1 MGTFCQGCERF
12 FINQEIEKSK
22 DQTKQSGIVLPK
34 QYVEIPKE
42 ETETEEIIPYK
53 DDKNQA
59 NYEYPKTKAKSV
71 HISSSKEKNKE
82 KDNIKIKSYLKSK
95 SMKVIDKN
103 SKGSQ
108 SEKLILE
115 KKIEN
120 PNNRREKR
128 SHSLTNKKNLCD
140 YDFEKYFS
148 KNKNHQK
155 NEEKNSIFNKISENQ
170 NTERPFY
177 KRKQKKSTTL
187 MENSNILKQL
197 FLVQM
202 SIPVSQEL
210 LITKQKGNPTD
221 KYLRGRKL
229 GNGTFGVVY
238 EAKNVLFNNF
248 VAMKVIRKNECMD
261 NVLIKN
267 EIDILK
273 KLSHPNIVRIYE
285 FYESDNNF
293 YLINENCEGGELYNY
308 INNSTLN
315 EQQLSVIFYQVFSGL
330 CYLHEN
336 NILHRDMK
344 PENILISK
352 KEKDLLSDEEY
363 FWIQIIDFGTAKI
376 FEQNKSENSIV
387 GSAYYIAPEV
397 LNQDYNEKCDTWS
410 VGVILYMFLVGRPP
424 FNGRSN
430 EEIINSI
437 KTKNLDENNE
447 KLLQR
452 SPEVRD
458 LVKGLLEKDT
468 SKRLSAKEAL
478 NHKWFKTFNGRK
490 LFGNF
495 IEKDIEPYIENLFN
509 YTFHSKI
516 QQLVIAFLVHNLPTT
531 DSFRNILKL
540 YRYFN
545 EAGDCKLTKE
555 ELINGLSKYR
565 DRKEVVTKVD
575 SLFLL
580 LDSDNNGNIE
590 YEEFLRACIDKK
602 EILTEEY
609 LKYAFKFLD
618 KENKGSLSVDE
629 INNAFLEKENKLFEI
644 AITKDINDVDQDG
657 DGIINFN
664 EFKILMTNTMH

>member
-1 MGTFCQGCERF
+1 MGTICQSCDSLLM
-12 FINQEIEKSK
+12 NQEQEKRKDSSK
-22 DQTKQSGIVLPK
+22 QPEIVLPK

-42 ETETEEIIPYK
+42 ETETEEIIPLK
-53 DDKNQA
+53 DDENPENEFLKN
-59 NYEYPKTKAKSV
+59 KAKSV
-71 HISSSKEKNKE
+71 TIETIKSKNKD
-82 KDNIKIKSYLKSK
+82 KDDIKIKAYLKSK
-95 SMKVIDKN
+95 SMKIIDRD
-103 SKGSQ
+103 SKKTQ

-115 KKIEN
+115 KKVEN
-120 PNNRREKR
+120 TSNRREKR
-128 SHSLTNKKNLCD
+128 SYSLTNKKSLSD
-140 YDFEKYFS
+140 IDFDKFFS
-148 KNKNHQK
+148 KNKNPEK
-155 NEEKNSIFNKISENQ
+155 NEEKNSIFNKISEEQ
-170 NTERPFY
+170 NTKRPFY

-197 FLVQM
+197 FSVQM

-210 LITKQKGNPTD
+210 LVTKQKGNPTD

-248 VAMKVIRKNECMD
+248 VAMKVITKNEYMD

-285 FYESDNNF
+285 FYESDYYF
-293 YLINENCEGGELYNY
+293 YLINENCEGGELFNY
-308 INNSTLN
+308 INKSTLN

-344 PENILISK
+344 PENILIAN
-352 KEKDLLSDEEY
+352 KEIDLLSDEEY
-363 FWIQIIDFGTAKI
+363 FWIKIIDFGTAKI

-410 VGVILYMFLVGRPP
+410 VGVILYMTLVGRAP
-424 FNGRSN
+424 FDGRNN

-437 KTKNLDENNE
+437 KTKTLDENNE
-447 KLLQR
+447 RLLQR

-478 NHKWFKTFNGRK
+478 NHKWFKKFNGRK

-495 IEKDIEPYIENLFN
+495 MEKDIEPYIDNLFN

-531 DSFRNILKL
+531 ESSKNILKL

-555 ELINGLSKYR
+555 ELIKGLSKYR
-565 DRKEVVTKVD
+565 NREEVVKKVD
-575 SLFLL
+575 NLFLL

-590 YEEFLRACIDKK
+590 FEEFLRACIDKK
-602 EILTEEY
+602 EVLTEEY

-618 KENKGSLSVDE
+618 KDNKGGLSVDE
-629 INNAFLEKENKLFEI
+629 INSAFLEKENKLFEI

-664 EFKILMTNTMH
+664 EFKILMANTMN